1 MPGDEVPDGGDLVAD
16 ADRLQRLDG
25 LRAGV
30 DRGADLAQG
39 RRSLRKPPPRSR
51 RSSAHSRR
59 RARRARRRQSLSCS
73 LIALVSPRSD
83 PAPIL
88 SARSFKHTRILRGV
102 GTSMTPDVR
111 HAFHIPGC
119 ALSARA
125 DPRQRSNLG
134 LFCPPAPNR
143 SKWRRSGRYRLQDA
157 VRGPRS
163 SLCSSY
169 GQALRRFTCW
179 LNALAKLDNGGGKL
193 RRRVEQRVRNIRTEC
208 P

>member
-1 MPGDEVPDGGDLVAD
+1 M
-16 ADRLQRLDG
+16 
-25 LRAGV
+25 
-30 DRGADLAQG
+30 
-39 RRSLRKPPPRSR
+39 
-51 RSSAHSRR
+51 
-59 RARRARRRQSLSCS
+59 
-73 LIALVSPRSD
+73 ALVSPRSD
-83 PAPIL
+83 RAPIL

-157 VRGPRS
+157 VRGARS

-179 LNALAKLDNGGGKL
+179 LNALAKLGNGGGKL
-193 RRRVEQRVRNIRTEC
+193 RRRLSSGFGTSEPSARKRSWLTMTVLRSVFTVLLLAAASADAQADLLLLLQSKRLRCVY
-208 P
+208 PAV